1 MKQKFDVTGMTCS
14 ACSSR
19 VEKCVSKLAGAEQV
33 SVNLLTNSMQVVY
46 DDSQLSDRQI
56 IDAVTKA
63 GYGASVHQEQMSA
76 PAAGAAAAAVPRE
89 NPVEQQMKELFL
101 LCF

>member
-63 GYGASVHQEQMSA
+63 GYGASVHQEQRSG
-76 PAAGAAAAAVPRE
+76 PAAGTAAAPASRE
-89 NPVEQQMKELFL
+89 NPVEQQMKEMKFL
-101 LCF
+101 